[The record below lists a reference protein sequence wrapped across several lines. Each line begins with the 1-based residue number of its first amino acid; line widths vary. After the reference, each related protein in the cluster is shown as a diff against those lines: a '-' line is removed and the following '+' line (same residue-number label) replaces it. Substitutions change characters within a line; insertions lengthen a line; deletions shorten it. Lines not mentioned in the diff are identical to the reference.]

1 MSKPYV
7 LSLARAIL
15 VVSTACAVLVASS
28 LQGKVVCYAD
38 DGRHVAVEAPHRTS
52 AASSHHHHHD
62 QHDEHGDGHEPE
74 HERCTDVSAEF
85 SASRDLTPRS
95 APLQNIEL
103 AAPALLP
110 LAIFAVANHPV
121 AAPAVDSEP
130 PVAPALFCLRTI
142 ILLV

>member
-38 DGRHVAVEAPHRTS
+38 DGRHVAVEAPHRPS

-62 QHDEHGDGHEPE
+62 QHDEHGHGHEPE
-74 HERCTDVSAEF
+74 HERCTDVSVEF

-95 APLQNIEL
+95 APQDIQL
-103 AAPALLP
+103 AAPVLLP
-110 LAIFAVANHPV
+110 LAFLAIANHPV
-121 AAPAVDSEP
+121 AAPAADGDP
-130 PVAPALFCLRTI
+130 PGTPAISCLRTI